1 MRNHPHHPLM
11 DLAAAVLPRRG
22 VHLLSLAFALAL
34 TGTTIAYL
42 SHGLAADEP
51 AAAAAVEA
59 EAAPVLLP
67 TVVVHPEPE
76 IPTLATVT
84 VRAGDAATG
93 NMDRTPAPRFA
104 PVHAVTSFASAGSA
118 GAGFGMPYYSFG
130 KPLRHGTEE

>member
-1 MRNHPHHPLM
+1 M
-11 DLAAAVLPRRG
+11 DLAAGLLPRRG
-22 VHLLSLAFALAL
+22 VRLLALAFALAV
-34 TGTTIAYL
+34 TGTTIAWL
-42 SHGLAADEP
+42 SHGLANDAP
-51 AAAAAVEA
+51 AA

-67 TVVVHPEPE
+67 TVVVHAEPE

-84 VRAGDAATG
+84 VRAGDAAPGGTA
-93 NMDRTPAPRFA
+93 RPLAVPRFA